1 MKRVII
7 VLIIAPLIYMLSIG
21 VASFGATK
29 KSELPNLIKS
39 NLTEKAAELSV
50 KKVELYNINLKLV
63 LLRYGGKNKTVFQKD
78 FLDVIDDVSNSLQ
91 EVIDLLDYESQLILT
106 IPHLKDEYKNIFS
119 KIRIEG
125 IRKAKELMKIKLKY
139 LNYIYSQPEY
149 KSVLLAVGDP
159 IKTIQSSIELFDKV
173 INDLQFLSKKE

>member
-1 MKRVII
+1 M
-7 VLIIAPLIYMLSIG
+7 
-21 VASFGATK
+21 
-29 KSELPNLIKS
+29 
-39 NLTEKAAELSV
+39 
-50 KKVELYNINLKLV
+50 
-63 LLRYGGKNKTVFQKD
+63 
-78 FLDVIDDVSNSLQ
+78 
-91 EVIDLLDYESQLILT
+91 IDLLDYESQLILT